1 MRTAVTT
8 SVRALRVVGMA
19 LLGALIVS
27 MASPPVRGTE
37 PASGLSAR
45 DMMQKNFFVS
55 RIKSFKSDAT
65 MVLINDKGQ
74 TRERKSTT
82 YSVLQ
87 PNGID
92 SKLLVR
98 FSTPADIQGTAFLQV
113 EHIDGDDD
121 EWIFLPAL
129 GKSRRLVAN
138 NKKDSFVGSDFSY
151 GDLSLPKV
159 DLFEHRMLGAQTL
172 NGQDCYM
179 IESVPKSDSTRSD
192 LGYSRK
198 VTWLRQDNFLET
210 KVEYYDLSNRLL
222 KTQLISNHELA
233 EPATGRWIARHREMT
248 NQQTGHRTV
257 FNFDRIESGVPIADD
272 LFTTR
277 YLERE

>member
-1 MRTAVTT
+1 VRTAVA
-8 SVRALRVVGMA
+8 RMA
-19 LLGALIVS
+19 LLGSLLIAL
-27 MASPPVRGTE
+27 AGAPVNGTE
-37 PASGLSAR
+37 PASALSAR

-82 YSVLQ
+82 WSVLQ

-98 FSTPADIQGTAFLQV
+98 FTTPADIQGTAFLQV

-159 DLFEHRMLGAQTL
+159 DLFENRLLGAQPVD
-172 NGQDCYM
+172 GQDCFM
-179 IESVPKSDSTRSD
+179 IESVPRNESTRTD
-192 LGYSRK
+192 LGYGRK

-222 KTQLISNHELA
+222 KTQLISNHKLL
-233 EPATGRWIARHREMT
+233 EPATQRWIALHREMT

-257 FNFDRIESGVPIADD
+257 FNFDKVEPGVPIADD